1 MYHFGHSDPTYRYI
15 MTKSAELKGRSFTL
29 SSLQLID
36 GDIQQATAYLADKVQ
51 QAPGFFQS
59 APLVIDVTNAGESID
74 FVTLKQSIQ
83 NIGMIPVGV
92 SGCSSSELQQQARHA
107 GLAILNAGPQIDL
120 SPSTEPN
127 SNTTIESPV
136 TQSTRTI
143 YTPVRSGQ
151 QIYAPNCDLVIVN
164 NVSAGAEII
173 ADGSIHIYGTLRGR
187 AIAGASGQK
196 SAQIFCQ
203 NLQPELISIAGN
215 YWLSDKITE
224 EYWGKN
230 VVISLS
236 EHQLTI
242 DHLTV

>member
-1 MYHFGHSDPTYRYI
+1 

-36 GDIQQATAYLADKVQ
+36 DDIQQATAYLAEKVQ
-51 QAPGFFQS
+51 QAPGFFRA
-59 APLVIDVTNAGESID
+59 APLVIDVTNAGERID
-74 FVTLKQSIQ
+74 FVTLKESIK
-83 NIGMIPVGV
+83 NIGMVPVGI
-92 SGCSSSELQQQARHA
+92 SGCNSQKLQQQALQA
-107 GLAILNAGPQIDL
+107 GLAILNAGPQIEL
-120 SPSTEPN
+120 PSVPSTEPTVD
-127 SNTTIESPV
+127 TTIESQTMP
-136 TQSTRTI
+136 QPTRTI

-187 AIAGASGQK
+187 AIAGASGEK

>member
-36 GDIQQATAYLADKVQ
+36 GDIQQAAAFLADKVQ

-59 APLVIDVTNAGESID
+59 APLVIDVEQAGEDID
-74 FVTLKQSIQ
+74 FVTLKNRIQ
-83 NIGMIPVGV
+83 EVGMIPVGV
-92 SGCSSSELQQQARHA
+92 SGCQSSAQQQQARLA
-107 GLAILNAGPQIDL
+107 GLAVLNAGPQIA
-120 SPSTEPN
+120 EPMPAPQP
-127 SNTTIESPV
+127 TDTPMAYP
-136 TQSTRTI
+136 TRTI
-143 YTPVRSGQ
+143 HTPVRSGQ

-203 NLQPELISIAGN
+203 NLQPELVSIAGN
-215 YWLSDKITE
+215 YWLSDKIAE

-242 DHLTV
+242 EHLTV